1 MGFPEPEGTAG
12 PKSMTRPLMQRAL
25 EVTGLAS
32 AGVFLGALV
41 TRLAGCVDGLPALAI
56 VAVGTFVGY
65 AIADIVSGVVHWFC
79 DRVFDEETP
88 VIGPMIIEPFRE
100 HHRDP
105 GAIRHH
111 GMLELLGNSALGTAP
126 ILWVAWLCFDRLFLD
141 ATTVAFGAGVI
152 ASNVF
157 HAWAHE
163 SQRSRTVAWLQAR
176 WFVLPPEQHTRHHQG
191 AHDVAYCM
199 TTGWMNALADRLRVF
214 MALERVL
221 RTLRVPVASG

>member
-1 MGFPEPEGTAG
+1 M
-12 PKSMTRPLMQRAL
+12 SRPLKQRAL
-25 EVTGLAS
+25 EATGLAS

-41 TRLAGCVDGLPALAI
+41 TRLAGCVDGFPGLAI
-56 VAVGTFVGY
+56 VTVGAFVGY
-65 AIADIVSGVVHWFC
+65 AIADIVSGAVHWFC
-79 DRVFDEETP
+79 DRVFDEQTR
-88 VIGPMIIEPFRE
+88 VIGRMIIEPFRE

-105 GAIRHH
+105 RAMGHH

-126 ILWVAWLCFDRLFLD
+126 ILWMAWRCFDGLFLD

-163 SQRSRTVAWLQAR
+163 LQPSRTVAWLQAR
-176 WFVLPPEQHTRHHQG
+176 WFVLPPEQHARHHRG

-221 RTLRVPVASG
+221 RALRVPVVSG